1 MFGAAVPDYIA
12 LAWLLVCWVGYTV
25 FADRPNRDAPN
36 LVEALHRYRVRWME
50 RMLERELRTSDV
62 NILATLIR
70 SNALF
75 ASTTIFILAGLMT
88 ILGGFGAAREAV
100 SELSFAV
107 QVSPELWEMKGLVVL
122 LIFVYAFF
130 KFVWSMRQFNF
141 ALVLIGAAPMREDVN
156 APDRPRFA
164 ERTARRASARA
175 PAVPARISMTPAGS
189 PTGSALPTTC
199 STTSPGSGI
208 R

>member
-1 MFGAAVPDYIA
+1 
-12 LAWLLVCWVGYTV
+12 
-25 FADRPNRDAPN
+25 
-36 LVEALHRYRVRWME
+36 ME

-100 SELSFAV
+100 SQLSFAV
-107 QVSPELWEMKGLVVL
+107 QASPELWELKGMVLL

-141 ALVLIGAAPMREDVN
+141 ALDHTNLKN
-156 APDRPRFA
+156 A
-164 ERTARRASARA
+164 SCA
-175 PAVPARISMTPAGS
+175 PATSISW
-189 PTGSALPTTC
+189 
-199 STTSPGSGI
+199 
-208 R
+208 RR

>member
-1 MFGAAVPDYIA
+1 MFGAAVADYIA
-12 LAWLLVCWVGYTV
+12 LVWLFVCWVGYTA

-50 RMLERELRTSDV
+50 RMLERELRTGDV
-62 NILATLIR
+62 NILAALIR

-88 ILGGFGAAREAV
+88 LLGGFGAARGAV

-107 QVSPELWEMKGLVVL
+107 QASRELWEVKGIVLL

-130 KFVWSMRQFNF
+130 KFVWSMR
-141 ALVLIGAAPMREDVN
+141 
-156 APDRPRFA
+156 
-164 ERTARRASARA
+164 
-175 PAVPARISMTPAGS
+175 
-189 PTGSALPTTC
+189 
-199 STTSPGSGI
+199 
-208 R
+208 